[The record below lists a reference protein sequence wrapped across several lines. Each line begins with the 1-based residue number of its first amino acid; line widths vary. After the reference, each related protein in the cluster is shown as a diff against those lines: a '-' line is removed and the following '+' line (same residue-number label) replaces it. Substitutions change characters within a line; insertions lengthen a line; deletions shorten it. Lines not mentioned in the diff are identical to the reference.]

1 MVRLMPTVA
10 ALTLLALCSSLAA
23 AAPAMCNAD
32 LVRMTDSYL
41 NVQDIAGLVEFADA
55 LHSLCDY
62 ESLLVVVQRAYE
74 KLPADQPQIRA
85 HALRGIA
92 ESYEGLGK
100 LDQAIATYRET
111 IQKYRDSP
119 QTPWAHICGAIA
131 ARLRKCGGA
140 ALVASRAP

>member
-1 MVRLMPTVA
+1 
-10 ALTLLALCSSLAA
+10 
-23 AAPAMCNAD
+23 
-32 LVRMTDSYL
+32 
-41 NVQDIAGLVEFADA
+41 
-55 LHSLCDY
+55 
-62 ESLLVVVQRAYE
+62 LVVVQRAYE